1 VASGPAAGRVAETAA
16 YGAAGQSAFN
26 YAVSVHNKD
35 EMTLGYRRET
45 ADGKVLVEKK
55 EKRKATSDGEDL
67 LTPMVAR
74 AAEAIVAAIGQA
86 TH

>member
-1 VASGPAAGRVAETAA
+1 
-16 YGAAGQSAFN
+16 
-26 YAVSVHNKD
+26 
-35 EMTLGYRRET
+35 MTLGYRLET

-74 AAEAIVAAIGQA
+74 AAEAIVAAR
-86 TH
+86 TP